1 MAYPR
6 AWRTADGRNPF
17 MLDPTRPLRPQVL
30 ANILCLLV
38 ILGGPALGLVTI
50 AWFPPLLGDNAI
62 YLGGAFGIAV
72 AFVASFA
79 LIRHADLAPGIPTW
93 AELVFRAG
101 WSLGVTF
108 LLLGILGIANGYG
121 TPFVTRDAP
130 VVAKRQTLHR
140 DPARRTYY
148 VATRPWPGSR
158 TVVELSAG
166 RATYDRLAVPVT
178 DMNTPQEVLD
188 AMPDAGRVRLTV
200 GEGRLGLEWLR
211 GIGVAP

>member
-1 MAYPR
+1 MAYPN

-17 MLDPTRPLRPQVL
+17 MLDPTQPLRPQVL

-50 AWFPPLLGDNAI
+50 AQFPPLVGNSVI
-62 YLGGAFGIAV
+62 YLSGLGGIVV

-79 LIRHADLAPGIPTW
+79 LFNRADLAPGIPLW
-93 AELVFRAG
+93 AELMFRAG

-108 LLLGILGIANGYG
+108 LVLGILGIANGYG
-121 TPFVTRDAP
+121 TPLAVRDAA

-140 DPARRTYY
+140 DLQRRTYY
-148 VATRPWPGSR
+148 VATRPWPGAR

-166 RATYDRLAVPVT
+166 RAVYDRLAVPVT
-178 DMNTPQEVLD
+178 DMNAPQQELD

-211 GIGVAP
+211 GVGMP